1 MTSGRGHHNNANFEN
16 EILLTEILL
25 LMAVRRTP
33 VPARFLVK
41 QRQWVA
47 SIFGSVA
54 LVSLLLG
61 NAVQLNAI
69 PVLTQT
75 ILFNNSIGVVSGSF
89 DGGGNTLAA

>member
-1 MTSGRGHHNNANFEN
+1 M
-16 EILLTEILL
+16 LTEILL

-33 VPARFLVK
+33 VPARFLDK

-47 SIFGSVA
+47 SVFGIVA

-75 ILFNNSIGVVSGSF
+75 ILFNNSIGAVSGSF
-89 DGGGNTLAA
+89 DGGGNTLVALADLKDASAAAR